1 MGVRKKKNGRP
12 GWWRWLRYHY
22 LRVLRLNDTPEKV
35 AGGLSLGVVLG
46 ILPTFGLGIIMAVF
60 LAGLF
65 RVNRASSIIGTLV
78 MNPWTTPFFWAL
90 SFLTG
95 SFVLGDDPRTTLA
108 VMKSLKDHSNL
119 WKTIVGREL
128 ILPYAVGNVII
139 TVGAAATAYVAALYL
154 VRGYK
159 KARLR
164 RLRRKAA
171 GHEFS

>member
-1 MGVRKKKNGRP
+1 MGVRRDKRP

-35 AGGLSLGVVLG
+35 AGGLSLGVILG
-46 ILPTFGLGIIMAVF
+46 ILPTFGLGIILAVF

-65 RVNRASSIIGTLV
+65 RVNKASSIIGTLV

-95 SFVLGDDPRTTLA
+95 SFILGEDPRTTLA
-108 VMKSLKDHSNL
+108 VIKTLKNHVGV
-119 WKTIVGREL
+119 WKTLVGHSL
-128 ILPYAVGNVII
+128 ILPYIIGNVII
-139 TVGAAATAYVAALYL
+139 TVGAAATAYVVALYI

-159 KARLR
+159 KAKIR

-171 GHEFS
+171 SHEFS